1 MDWSLF
7 LDYLFKALGSL
18 AATLLVT
25 FATILFTKLKDKIGE
40 AKLNTF
46 IDRCVRAAEQLF
58 PNLGNKTGK
67 QKYEYVLNLVKQRY
81 PKLSNEYLKALIEGA
96 VYGVSEQVKQI
107 ANVNKASD
115 ASSVLKVQ

>member
-1 MDWSLF
+1 MDWALF
-7 LDYLFKALGSL
+7 LDYLLKGLGSL

-25 FATILFTKLKDKIGE
+25 FGTILFTKLKDKIGE
-40 AKLNTF
+40 AKLNTY

-67 QKYEYVLNLVKQRY
+67 EKYEYVLNLVKEKY
-81 PKLSNEYLKALIEGA
+81 PKLSNDYLKALIEGA
-96 VYGVSEQVKQI
+96 VYGISEQVKQI
-107 ANVNKASD
+107 ANANKEIA

>member
-1 MDWSLF
+1 MDWTLF

-25 FATILFTKLKDKIGE
+25 FGTVLFTKLKSKIGE
-40 AKLNTF
+40 AKLNTY

-67 QKYEYVLNLVKQRY
+67 QKYEYVLNLVKEKY

-107 ANVNKASD
+107 ANASKETNNT
-115 ASSVLKVQ
+115 SVLKVQ